1 MMPLATIERLF
12 SRASVSLSC
21 KRAYWTRQGRRNSE
35 KVQIKVFPGSVY
47 LGQKKTRHTNRKS
60 SLNQVLT
67 SLTLSLPSRCFC
79 FDLLAYGDRLR
90 ETISIHTW
98 LSSIGRW
105 LIEANPVLDKISNKK
120 KDLPFR

>member
-35 KVQIKVFPGSVY
+35 KVQITVFPGSVY

-79 FDLLAYGDRLR
+79 FDLLANVDRLR
-90 ETISIHTW
+90 GTISAYTG
-98 LSSIGRW
+98 LSSIGRS
-105 LIEANPVLDKISNKK
+105 LFDPSKLLEKTRRKIDS
-120 KDLPFR
+120 FI